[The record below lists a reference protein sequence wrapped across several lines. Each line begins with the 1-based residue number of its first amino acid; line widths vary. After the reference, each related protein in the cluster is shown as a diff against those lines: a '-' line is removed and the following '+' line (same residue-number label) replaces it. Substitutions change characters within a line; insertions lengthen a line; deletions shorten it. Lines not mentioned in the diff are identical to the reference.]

1 MRKFYLQNE
10 KAERVDLNGLN
21 GLAFADPSGLGLEY
35 KRTYANVGDG
45 FFNLVNTDEK
55 QATPRGTLIFM
66 QNPYAQYIQL
76 TEWIAQAQE
85 LLLIYAPQN
94 TEYYRRVDVNVLSK
108 SEITAGTWME
118 VPITFACKTPWYL
131 PVPVNLVF
139 NSSTEN
145 NMVYTFRWTPQ
156 LKYSAGVGG
165 AFTAQISPK
174 GQIEGSI
181 KLRFTGSIIN
191 PVITLTGLQTGTVY
205 GEAAITASFDIGDTL
220 ELMTS
225 RSGAYIQKNAADG
238 TVTDLINYI
247 NVSNEPFFKIPLSEQ
262 TIIEIKSNNEIVGS
276 ASAELYYYY
285 RTV

>member
-55 QATPRGTLIFM
+55 QATPRGTLLFM

-108 SEITAGTWME
+108 SEITAHGW
-118 VPITFACKTPWYL
+118 
-131 PVPVNLVF
+131 
-139 NSSTEN
+139 
-145 NMVYTFRWTPQ
+145 
-156 LKYSAGVGG
+156 KY
-165 AFTAQISPK
+165 P
-174 GQIEGSI
+174 
-181 KLRFTGSIIN
+181 
-191 PVITLTGLQTGTVY
+191 
-205 GEAAITASFDIGDTL
+205 
-220 ELMTS
+220 
-225 RSGAYIQKNAADG
+225 
-238 TVTDLINYI
+238 
-247 NVSNEPFFKIPLSEQ
+247 
-262 TIIEIKSNNEIVGS
+262 
-276 ASAELYYYY
+276 
-285 RTV
+285 

>member
-10 KAERVDLNGLN
+10 KAERIALNAEN
-21 GLAFADPSGLGLEY
+21 GIALADPSGLGVEY
-35 KRTYANVGDG
+35 KRTYASVGDG

-66 QNPYAQYIQL
+66 TDPYNQYVQL

-85 LLLIYAPQN
+85 LLLIYAPEN

-108 SEITAGTWME
+108 TEMGEGTWME

-131 PVPVNLVF
+131 PVPVNLIF

-145 NMVYTFRWTPQ
+145 NIVYPFRWTPQ
-156 LKYSAGVGG
+156 LKYTAGVGG
-165 AFTAQISPK
+165 AFTATITPR

-181 KLRFTGSIIN
+181 KLMFTGSIIN
-191 PVITLTGLQTGTVY
+191 PSITLTGLQTGTVY
-205 GEAAITASFDIGDTL
+205 GQANITASFNIGDTL

-225 RSGAYIQKNAADG
+225 KSGSYIQKVAADG
-238 TVTDLINYI
+238 TITDLINFI
-247 NVSNEPFFKIPLSEQ
+247 NVSTEPFFKIPLSEQ
-262 TIIEIKSNNEIVGS
+262 TIIEIESNNEIVGE
-276 ASAELYYYY
+276 ATAELYFYY

>member
-10 KAERVDLNGLN
+10 KAERIALNGEN
-21 GLAFADPSGLGLEY
+21 GIAFADPSGLGVEY
-35 KRTYANVGDG
+35 RRTYANVGDG

-66 QNPYAQYIQL
+66 RDPYAQYVQL

-85 LLLIYAPQN
+85 LLLIYAPKS

-108 SEITAGTWME
+108 TEITAGTWME
-118 VPITFACKTPWYL
+118 VPATFACKTPWYL

-139 NSSTEN
+139 NSSVTN
-145 NMVYTFRWTPQ
+145 NMVYTFRWTEE
-156 LKYSAGVGG
+156 LKYTAGVGG
-165 AFTAQISPK
+165 AFSAQISPR

-181 KLRFTGSIIN
+181 KLRFVGSVIN
-191 PVITLTGLQTGTVY
+191 PVITLTGLQTGRIY
-205 GEAAITASFDIGDTL
+205 GQAKITASFNIGDTL

-225 RSGAYIQKNAADG
+225 KSGSYIHKISSDG

-247 NVSNEPFFKIPLSEQ
+247 DVSTEPFFKIPLNEQ
-262 TIIEIKSNNEIVGS
+262 SLIKITSNNEIVGS
-276 ASAELYYYY
+276 ASAEVYFYY